1 VSDNGI
7 GLDAEHLQNIF
18 ELFVQ
23 HAHTE
28 ERAQEGLGIG
38 LALVKNLTDLHH
50 GEIGVSSP
58 GKHQG
63 STFTLTLTLV
73 EQPQNQVPVAATAPQ
88 PRENARVLVVDDN
101 EDAANTLSALLQLAG
116 NEVRTANS
124 GKQGLAAAQDF
135 QPSIIFLDIG
145 LPDMTGYEVAQ
156 AIRKTE
162 HISLCYL
169 IALTGYGTEADRQ
182 MALDA
187 GFDLH
192 LTKPLDYE
200 KIESINLGL

>member
-1 VSDNGI
+1 
-7 GLDAEHLQNIF
+7 
-18 ELFVQ
+18 
-23 HAHTE
+23 
-28 ERAQEGLGIG
+28 
-38 LALVKNLTDLHH
+38 
-50 GEIGVSSP
+50 
-58 GKHQG
+58 
-63 STFTLTLTLV
+63 
-73 EQPQNQVPVAATAPQ
+73 
-88 PRENARVLVVDDN
+88 
-101 EDAANTLSALLQLAG
+101 
-116 NEVRTANS
+116 
-124 GKQGLAAAQDF
+124 
-135 QPSIIFLDIG
+135 
-145 LPDMTGYEVAQ
+145 MTGYEVAQ